1 MSYRDIA
8 VEACNVIDVLTDFIA
23 ISISG
28 HRVSKKDSGKAFSL
42 MMTASRR
49 LRKLIEQEDRISEFM
64 KELDE

>member
-28 HRVSKKDSGKAFSL
+28 HSVSQKDSAKAFSL

-49 LRKLIEQEDRISEFM
+49 LRRLIEQEDRISEFM

>member
-8 VEACNVIDVLTDFIA
+8 VEAGNVIDVLTDFTA

-28 HRVSKKDSGKAFSL
+28 HRVSQKDSAKAFSL

-49 LRKLIEQEDRISEFM
+49 LRRLIEQEDRISEFM

>member
-8 VEACNVIDVLTDFIA
+8 VEACNVIDVLTDFTA

-28 HRVSKKDSGKAFSL
+28 HRASQKDSAKAFSL
-42 MMTASRR
+42 MMTASRG
-49 LRKLIEQEDRISEFM
+49 LRRLIEQEDRISEFM